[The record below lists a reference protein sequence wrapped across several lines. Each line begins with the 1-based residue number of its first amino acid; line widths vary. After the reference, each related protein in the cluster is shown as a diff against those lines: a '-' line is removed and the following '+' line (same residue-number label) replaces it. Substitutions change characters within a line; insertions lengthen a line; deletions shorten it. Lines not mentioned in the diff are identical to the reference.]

1 MTVEVG
7 DSCFLWLLLLKGP
20 KNPLRS
26 TRGVAIRDVRSVSFG
41 TTSYMSADAAHI
53 EGTSSSIRMASKER
67 IAMHPA
73 PRIAICSGD
82 ESKTLVQCVLE

>member
-1 MTVEVG
+1 MPVEVG
-7 DSCFLWLLLLKGP
+7 DSCFLWPQLLKGP

-26 TRGVAIRDVRSVSFG
+26 TRGVAIRDIRSVPFG
-41 TTSYMSADAAHI
+41 TTSYMPVKVHI
-53 EGTSSSIRMASKER
+53 EGTPSSIRMASKER

-82 ESKTLVQCVLE
+82 ESKILVQCALE

>member
-26 TRGVAIRDVRSVSFG
+26 FMTEEECFSTIKITKKTKNADSSPIYALLRGGGLLGKKDKF
-41 TTSYMSADAAHI
+41 
-53 EGTSSSIRMASKER
+53 
-67 IAMHPA
+67 P
-73 PRIAICSGD
+73 
-82 ESKTLVQCVLE
+82 KT